1 MIEQKYCKKVL
12 VVDDEETVLDVV
24 CGYLGVAGYQSFKAS
39 DAQLALKQLEA
50 NPDMKIIVTDLD
62 MPGLSGLDLLTMIKK
77 NDPLSEI
84 IIVTGYADQD
94 LILKAL
100 KEGAIDFIR
109 KPFTMQEILDSMQ
122 KAENKINE
130 TLQLNRNLEEI
141 RNQNLELLTYK
152 ALLEKRAGELLVKQE
167 ELSKANLTITELNK
181 NLKKKVD
188 EQVKEIMSKEIAASY
203 GESIQGFIHN
213 LNTPLSTILGGL
225 DILKKH
231 IEKDQEKG
239 VPSYEAYVTRVTK
252 ITGAVRNVIK
262 IVKNTMSRSRD
273 ENRADKIDLDINKM
287 LAQELEF
294 LEANMFFKH
303 QVDKK
308 FSFAENIPTFRAIYS
323 DISQI
328 IINIIQNAL
337 DAMWN
342 SPAKELH
349 IATSF
354 DYDNIYL
361 EIGDSGCGISEK
373 HIAKIFDIFFTTKPT
388 EESKDSSGPPV
399 GNGLGL
405 HMVTQLASQYRIKID
420 VKSQIDQGTTFI
432 ISIPISVNQDNP
444 QDVKNIE
451 TSAGN

>member
-12 VVDDEETVLDVV
+12 VVDDEETVLDVI
-24 CGYLGVAGYQSFKAS
+24 CSYLEVAGYQSFRAS
-39 DAQLALKQLEA
+39 DGHTALKELEA
-50 NPDMKIIVTDLD
+50 NPDVKIVVTDLD

-77 NDPLSEI
+77 NDPLAEVI
-84 IIVTGYADQD
+84 IITGYADQD

-122 KAENKINE
+122 KAEKEINE
-130 TLQLNRNLEEI
+130 TLQLNQNIEEI
-141 RNQNLELLTYK
+141 RSQNLELLTYK
-152 ALLEKRAGELLVKQE
+152 SLLEKRAGELLVKQE
-167 ELSKANLTITELNK
+167 ELSKANKTITELNK
-181 NLKKKVD
+181 DLKKKVD
-188 EQVKEIMSKEIAASY
+188 EQVREIMSKEIAASY

-239 VPSYEAYVTRVTK
+239 IPSYEAYVTRLTK

-303 QVDKK
+303 QVVKK
-308 FSFAENIPTFRAIYS
+308 FTFVENLPTFRAIYS

-342 SPAKELH
+342 APVKELC
-349 IATSF
+349 IATNF
-354 DYDNIYL
+354 DADNIYL
-361 EIGDSGCGISEK
+361 EIGDTGCGISEK

-388 EESKDSSGPPV
+388 EESKEASGPPV

-405 HMVTQLASQYRIKID
+405 HMVTQLASQYNIKID
-420 VKSQIDQGTTFI
+420 VQSQIDQGTAFKI
-432 ISIPISVNQDNP
+432 IIPISINQDKP
-444 QDVKNIE
+444 QAIQ
-451 TSAGN
+451 